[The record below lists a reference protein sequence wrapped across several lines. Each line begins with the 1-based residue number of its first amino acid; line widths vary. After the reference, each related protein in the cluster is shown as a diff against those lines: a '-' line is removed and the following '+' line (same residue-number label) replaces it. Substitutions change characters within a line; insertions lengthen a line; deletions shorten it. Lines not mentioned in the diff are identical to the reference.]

1 MRRLIAAPIAF
12 AVFLL
17 SGVSVAASQP
27 QRIALQFPPSI
38 PFACFTANGDLLFE
52 GTVTAVVNNEYITIF
67 EDTPTSFR
75 ATITGHLVIM
85 YTNSSNG
92 KSLTANVS
100 GPGFNSFRDGTFIS
114 ISTGLN
120 GSNTI
125 HAGRLVFEIDPNG
138 VATFTAV
145 GHTLLDVC
153 AALA

>member
-1 MRRLIAAPIAF
+1 
-12 AVFLL
+12 
-17 SGVSVAASQP
+17 
-27 QRIALQFPPSI
+27 
-38 PFACFTANGDLLFE
+38 
-52 GTVTAVVNNEYITIF
+52 VVNNEYITIF

-125 HAGRLVFEIDPNG
+125 HAGRLVFKIDPNG